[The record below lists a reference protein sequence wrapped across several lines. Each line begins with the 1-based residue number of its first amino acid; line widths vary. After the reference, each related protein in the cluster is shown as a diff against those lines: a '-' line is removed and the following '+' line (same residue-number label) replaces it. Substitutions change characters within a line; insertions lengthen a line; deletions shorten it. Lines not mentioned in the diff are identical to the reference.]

1 MIIRESTVKLPNG
14 LEARPVAMFVQIASE
29 YSSEI
34 MIEADGKKV
43 NAKSIMGMMSLS
55 LAPGEKVTISA
66 QGTDEVEAATALDDF
81 LGNKEQ

>member
-66 QGTDEVEAATALDDF
+66 EGPDEIEAATALDDF